1 MTGAAQIVLADSRRE
16 IRKNFIG
23 IREINAIMIH

>member
-1 MTGAAQIVLADSRRE
+1 MTGATQIVLAASRQE